1 MALSPPA
8 SPFLCTSSH
17 RHITGSCYSY
27 SVLLHGQSLLS
38 FVFFTL
44 CECLDFLLFDMLR
57 FFFTLKNPYFSP
69 TASSLFHYQWPI
81 CDHISHFSYP
91 DLSPSLALTLLT
103 NHFLEINSSLGFH
116 ILHILGFLYTFYFS
130 TSLITTR
137 LSLFLLPIDVLCKHR
152 CSPRIWNNL
161 SSRLCL
167 AWLLSPNTISLQMTP
182 TSICLALISLVSVS
196 RLSPAL

>member
-44 CECLDFLLFDMLR
+44 CECLDFLLCDMLR

-130 TSLITTR
+130 TSLITTH

-182 TSICLALISLVSVS
+182 TSICWV
-196 RLSPAL
+196 